1 MNFPVS
7 IHACKGATG
16 TCPHALGGTEPLIAG
31 IDRLLAS
38 LGIGSPDDAGTPAG
52 AAHLRFSIGIAAC
65 PNACSRPQIMDV
77 GFIRAEYPSIPA
89 DHCTGCGACVSACR
103 EGCLALRD
111 GRIACAFAT
120 CVGCGACRKAC
131 PVEAIGPDR
140 RGFRVLVGGRLGR
153 HPRLATE
160 HPGLFTVEQA
170 CDRLAVCLK
179 AIASATRPGMR
190 LAALLDD
197 ESSGLSRSLGL

>member
-1 MNFPVS
+1 ME
-7 IHACKGATG
+7 T
-16 TCPHALGGTEPLIAG
+16 LIAG
-31 IDRLLAS
+31 IDRVLAS
-38 LGIGSPDDAGTPAG
+38 FGVGSPDNAGTPAA

-77 GFIRAEYPSIPA
+77 GVIRAGYPSISA
-89 DHCTGCGACVSACR
+89 DHCAGCGACVSVCR
-103 EGCLALRD
+103 ESCLALRD
-111 GRIACAFAT
+111 GRVACAFAT

-131 PVEAIGPDR
+131 PVEAIAPGR
-140 RGFRVLVGGRLGR
+140 EGFRVLVGGRLGR

-160 HPGLFTVEQA
+160 LPGLFTAEQA

-179 AIASATRPGMR
+179 AFADARRPGLR
-190 LAALLDD
+190 LAALLDG